1 MFQSVVLVIEH
12 VYYSLSFSFNDWCI

>member
-12 VYYSLSFSFNDWCI
+12 VYYSLSFSFND